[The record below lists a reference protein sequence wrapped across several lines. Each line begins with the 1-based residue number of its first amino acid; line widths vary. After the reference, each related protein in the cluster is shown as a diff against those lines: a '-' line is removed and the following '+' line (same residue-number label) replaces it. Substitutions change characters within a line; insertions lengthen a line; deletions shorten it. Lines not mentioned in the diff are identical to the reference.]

1 MTWEPEGSPV
11 GRGAV
16 LQCTVRQ
23 QKQKSDRLLAGTPG
37 KDDDLDGIEPE
48 SQAAEDEDEVV
59 DDI

>member
-16 LQCTVRQ
+16 LRCTVRQ
-23 QKQKSDRLLAGTPG
+23 QKQKNDRLLAGTLG
-37 KDDDLDGIEPE
+37 KDDLDGIEPE